1 LSKIIWST
9 DALANLRSIRAY
21 IEQFNPRAAANLAKG
36 LVEAGDSL
44 AHFPHRGRSVPKTDL
59 RELVTA
65 YPYIIR
71 YRIVGDA
78 VHILRVRHTA
88 RRPTD
93 P

>member
-1 LSKIIWST
+1 MSTIIWST

-59 RELVTA
+59 RVRIPVILNA
-65 YPYIIR
+65 HSIR
-71 YRIVGDA
+71 S
-78 VHILRVRHTA
+78 
-88 RRPTD
+88 
-93 P
+93 